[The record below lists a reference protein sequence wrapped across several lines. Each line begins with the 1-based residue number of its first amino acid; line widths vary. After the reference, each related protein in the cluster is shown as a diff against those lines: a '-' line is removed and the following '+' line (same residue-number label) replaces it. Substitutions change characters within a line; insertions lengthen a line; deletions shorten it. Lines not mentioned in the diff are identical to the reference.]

1 MKRKLWEM
9 NLLLDAGVTSIP
21 EHKRCEGSLV
31 PLRDRG
37 ENVHQKPKVSE
48 FTCLSSFVPT

>member
-1 MKRKLWEM
+1 M

-31 PLRDRG
+31 PLRDCG
-37 ENVHQKPKVSE
+37 ENVHQKPIWSLAVS
-48 FTCLSSFVPT
+48 LPLYQPKSPT